1 MMMEDDEN
9 MMKGVVTPGLTRI
22 CMAVSFG
29 GWVTGLLWLVVGN
42 PWVAVAI
49 VAAVLGVYLLEN
61 GELQARAGAARAEVS
76 ELEKQVVGLR
86 TTIHRMV
93 QHNPDVDEVERRRAG
108 FRLRREGSFGSSPVG
123 RCISANSCSF

>member
-1 MMMEDDEN
+1 
-9 MMKGVVTPGLTRI
+9 
-22 CMAVSFG
+22 MAVSFG

-76 ELEKQVVGLR
+76 ELEKQIVGLR
-86 TTIHRMV
+86 TWPNGRIIGFWCW
-93 QHNPDVDEVERRRAG
+93 RRGFESRCGQYWFLSGAARVRARRG
-108 FRLRREGSFGSSPVG
+108 GYNFLAILALYMARLG
-123 RCISANSCSF
+123 CC